1 MKPTIMV
8 IGYGKG
14 RVFHTPMGHADYS
27 MKCVGFL
34 TYLDRG
40 KEWAATGK
48 VTTKAPKEFQSIDK
62 MLALGLTR

>member
-1 MKPTIMV
+1 MV
-8 IGYGKG
+8 IDYGKG

-40 KEWAATGK
+40 TEWAATEK
-48 VTTKAPKEFQSIDK
+48 SQQKSQRNFQV
-62 MLALGLTR
+62 